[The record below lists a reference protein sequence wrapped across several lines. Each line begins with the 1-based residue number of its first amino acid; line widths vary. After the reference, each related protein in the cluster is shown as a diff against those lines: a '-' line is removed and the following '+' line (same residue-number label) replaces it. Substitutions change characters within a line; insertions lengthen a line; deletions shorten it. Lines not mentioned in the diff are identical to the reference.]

1 MSRQIAMASRGR
13 RSGPRGTRVALI
25 VGSAFAVTAFAGVT
39 IALRPSPPPP
49 IAESGLTPPAPARRE
64 TRPTLDPARFT
75 GQAAAAYQV
84 AREIPDVLDQLHC
97 YCACGNQYGH
107 GSLLSCYTDGH
118 GAT

>member
-1 MSRQIAMASRGR
+1 MSKRITMASRDR
-13 RSGPRGTRVALI
+13 RNGPRRTRVGLVI
-25 VGSAFAVTAFAGVT
+25 GSAVAVTVLAGVT
-39 IALRPSPPPP
+39 IALRPSPPP
-49 IAESGLTPPAPARRE
+49 ITESTLTPPAPSRRE